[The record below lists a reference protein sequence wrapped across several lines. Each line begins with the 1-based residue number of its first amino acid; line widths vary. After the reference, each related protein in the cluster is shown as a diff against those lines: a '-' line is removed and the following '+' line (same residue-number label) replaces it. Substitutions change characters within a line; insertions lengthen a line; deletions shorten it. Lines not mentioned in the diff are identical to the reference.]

1 MSSQFEAFLP
11 QDLLDRGTKRGSE
24 WAWPIADIPAV
35 IDASRRANMVNVG
48 GQLQF
53 RIPNGGTCELYWIE
67 VDALKLVLP
76 TLPWQARV
84 EQTAAL
90 ALHQFQ
96 DLPREFDFLAEG
108 QSAFGQ
114 YLVEK
119 RASGTDP
126 HNAMC
131 FVWYFEAAPQD

>member
-11 QDLLDRGTKRGSE
+11 QDLLDRGTKRGNE
-24 WAWPIADIPAV
+24 WAWPIGEIPAV
-35 IDASRRANMVNVG
+35 IDVSRRANMVNVG

-53 RIPNGGTCELYWIE
+53 RIPNGGTCELCWIE
-67 VDALKLVLP
+67 VDALKLVPPNLS
-76 TLPWQARV
+76 WQARV

-96 DLPREFDFLAEG
+96 DLQRQFDFLAEG
-108 QSAFGQ
+108 QIAYGQ
-114 YLVEK
+114 YLDQMREGG
-119 RASGTDP
+119 ADP
-126 HNAMC
+126 QNAMC